1 MSTKAVIFAN
11 GEIAESESVQALI
24 RDGDMIIAADG
35 GLRHVFGLGLRPN
48 IVVGDLD
55 SAANELVQL
64 AQSRGAEIVEHPA
77 RKDKTDL
84 ELALEAAIDRGA
96 TDVVILGALGGRLD
110 HALANIL
117 LLSTTTVS
125 RLHVRIVEASTELIV
140 VNDSTTIE
148 GVPGDIVTLL
158 ALTDTVTGITID
170 GLEYPLT
177 NGTLERGSSRGVSNV
192 MTGEHAKVSVADGR
206 LLAVHEEAP

>member
-1 MSTKAVIFAN
+1 MTSRAVIFAN
-11 GEIAESESVQALI
+11 GEIAESESLRALI

-55 SAANELVQL
+55 SAPNELVQL
-64 AQSRGAEIVEHPA
+64 AQASGAEIVTHPV

-84 ELALEAAIDRGA
+84 ELALETAIDRGA
-96 TDVVILGALGGRLD
+96 TGVVILGALGGRLD

-117 LLSTTTVS
+117 LLSTTTAS
-125 RLHVRIVEASTELIV
+125 RAHVRIVDVGIELTV
-140 VNDSTTIE
+140 VDDSTTIE
-148 GVPGDIVTLL
+148 GGPGDAVTLL
-158 ALTDTVTGITID
+158 ALTDTVTGITTD

-177 NGTLERGSSRGVSNV
+177 NDTLERGSSRGVSNV
-192 MTGEHAKVSVADGR
+192 MTGEQATASIASG
-206 LLAVHEEAP
+206 LLLTVHEESR